1 MLEKQFIS
9 FIVSS
14 DDYGAICIE
23 IGESL
28 FNFSNQGSFR
38 KSYTKRREVQ
48 PSLNK
53 SKNSQLLERFDD
65 HKFSKFFG
73 NFFLQMGRHL
83 GQWHAF
89 MVARNTSSD
98 NMTIQ

>member
-53 SKNSQLLERFDD
+53 SKNSQLLERWR
-65 HKFSKFFG
+65 FSKFFG
-73 NFFLQMGRHL
+73 NIFLQMGRHL
-83 GQWHAF
+83 GHWDAF